1 MEGEG
6 EKRLNTNCGDSDFV
20 VLRKKKVY
28 FCFFSLV
35 FFLLF
40 DFIVMLLLIH
50 RCPIYCL
57 MMTICD
63 MMRICSHY
71 C

>member
-6 EKRLNTNCGDSDFV
+6 DKRLNINYGDSDFV
-20 VLRKKKVY
+20 VSRKKW
-28 FCFFSLV
+28 FSFAFFHW

-40 DFIVMLLLIH
+40 DFIALLLLIH
-50 RCPIYCL
+50 HCPIYCL

>member
-20 VLRKKKVY
+20 VSRKKRFTFAFY
-28 FCFFSLV
+28 HW

-50 RCPIYCL
+50 HCPIYCL
-57 MMTICD
+57 MMTICN
-63 MMRICSHY
+63 MMRICNHY